1 MPAADLPDW
10 AARWHSNP
18 AWLGQSAV
26 HRSDLPLLFARVE
39 HNAWV
44 ASIEAWLRHADAAEP
59 PAFEWHDGRL
69 ATWIAAQ
76 TTAGGAEVPGLAA
89 MTQLHVQMHELA
101 VDLRQ
106 LRVAGRTDEVV
117 TRLGMFRALRDQMS
131 ELLSSA
137 ILRQAP
143 LPV

>member
-1 MPAADLPDW
+1 
-10 AARWHSNP
+10 
-18 AWLGQSAV
+18 
-26 HRSDLPLLFARVE
+26 
-39 HNAWV
+39 
-44 ASIEAWLRHADAAEP
+44 
-59 PAFEWHDGRL
+59 
-69 ATWIAAQ
+69 
-76 TTAGGAEVPGLAA
+76 
-89 MTQLHVQMHELA
+89 MHELA